1 METRKVRAK
10 VIMLPTKNKSL
21 LHTHS
26 ELSTGCE
33 GMGSF
38 QTLKLTD
45 SKTKFKDPDWDGNI
59 PQHLYFTTDEEIKEG
74 DWYIDDCNL
83 IRQAVTSDKDYWDR
97 RPTYKKIVATT
108 DKSLGLPEPSQAFIQ
123 KYCELG
129 GIDEVDI
136 ELKSSD
142 LDYFFG
148 DLKVDPIHNTVT
160 IHSIKDSWSREEMF
174 QLMDNY
180 QNYLIE
186 TDRTIKSFEEWF
198 NS

>member
-1 METRKVRAK
+1 METRKVRSK

-45 SKTKFKDPDWDGNI
+45 SKTKFEDPDWDGNI
-59 PQHLYFTTDEEIKEG
+59 PQHLYFTTNDEIKEG
-74 DWYIDDCNL
+74 DYFINTKQNIIYKHDVINYN
-83 IRQAVTSDKDYWDR
+83 VSKDYL
-97 RPTYKKIVATT
+97 KKVVATT
-108 DKSLGLPEPSQAFIQ
+108 DKSLGLPQPSQAFVE
-123 KYCELG
+123 KYVELG
-129 GIDEVDI
+129 GIEEVDI

-148 DLKVDPIHNTVT
+148 DLKVDSYNTIT
-160 IHSIKDSWSREEMF
+160 IHSIKD
-174 QLMDNY
+174 
-180 QNYLIE
+180 
-186 TDRTIKSFEEWF
+186 IKCFSKEQKY
-198 NS
+198 